1 MYCLLSLP
9 FLTLDIF
16 LGAGRSW
23 QSFLLINISCEGPFS
38 ENFYSWNGYNL
49 EPSSVYFHH
58 VPSLWSLWRLDF
70 SKMFYLSISQ
80 IKVSVLPVSIVDR
93 ASIWKIWSLTWFQ
106 CIHYY
111 ILRYQMLWQDSR
123 NKTWLNCINM
133 SYLLDK
139 SMKRRTLSNKHV
151 FLRTEQ
157 DMNCTS

>member
-1 MYCLLSLP
+1 MFFVNWYFVWETFFWN
-9 FLTLDIF
+9 FLQLKWQQPWAFFHTLF
-16 LGAGRSW
+16 S
-23 QSFLLINISCEGPFS
+23 SFSTLCFFFS
-38 ENFYSWNGYNL
+38 FS
-49 EPSSVYFHH
+49 F
-58 VPSLWSLWRLDF
+58 WRVEF
-70 SKMFYLSISQ
+70 FTKFCLSISQ
-80 IKVSVLPVSIVDR
+80 IIVSVLPVSIVDR

-123 NKTWLNCINM
+123 NKTWLICINM